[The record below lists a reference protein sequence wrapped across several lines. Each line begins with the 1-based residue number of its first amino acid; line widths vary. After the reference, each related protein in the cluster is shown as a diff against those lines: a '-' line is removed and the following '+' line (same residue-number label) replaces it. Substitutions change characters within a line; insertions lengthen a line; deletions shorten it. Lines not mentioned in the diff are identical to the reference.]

1 MNDKIKSIVLTVLS
15 AVILLTLSVWCIVKP
30 GPDYS
35 DSERRVLASFP
46 EITWE
51 NILSADFMSDFEDY
65 TVDRFPM
72 RDLFRSV
79 KALSEKYVFVK
90 KDNNDIYTADGHLS
104 KLEYPLSFPMLDNAA
119 EKFLYIYEKYI
130 EKTDSQVYFSI
141 VPDKNYFLA
150 EKNGYLSLDYKE
162 LVSYMK
168 DKTSYMTYIDII
180 DKLSIDDYYT
190 TDTHWRQ
197 ENITDV
203 AEYIGECMGADVKAD
218 YTVNT
223 LDKPFYG
230 VYYGQSALPFRADTL
245 KYLTSETLDNCIVTS
260 YDTGKP
266 VKKSVYDMEEA
277 YGKDP
282 YEMFMSGS
290 DALIVCE
297 NPLAET
303 DRELVMFRDSF
314 SGSLSPLLA
323 EGYSKITL
331 VDIRYINPAMLGAF
345 VDFENCD
352 VLFIY
357 STMLLN
363 SSSAFK

>member
-15 AVILLTLSVWCIVKP
+15 AVILLTLSVWCIVMP

-51 NILSADFMSDFEDY
+51 NIISADFMSDFEDY

-168 DKTSYMTYIDII
+168 DKTSYMTYIDIF

-230 VYYGQSALPFRADTL
+230 VYYGQSALPFKADTL
-245 KYLTSETLDNCIVTS
+245 KYLTSETLDNCVVTS

-314 SGSLSPLLA
+314 SSSLSPLLA

>member
-15 AVILLTLSVWCIVKP
+15 AVILLTLSVWCIVMP

-168 DKTSYMTYIDII
+168 DKTSYMTYIDIF

-245 KYLTSETLDNCIVTS
+245 KYLTSEILDNCIVTS

-314 SGSLSPLLA
+314 SSSLSPLLA

>member
-15 AVILLTLSVWCIVKP
+15 AVVLLTLSVWCIVKP

-51 NILSADFMSDFEDY
+51 NILSADFMSEFEDY

-79 KALSEKYVFVK
+79 KALGEKYIFIK
-90 KDNNDIYTADGHLS
+90 KDNNDIYTAEGHLS
-104 KLEYPLSFPMLDNAA
+104 KLEYPLSISMLDNAA

-130 EKTDSQVYFSI
+130 EGTESEVYFSI

-150 EKNGYLSLDYKE
+150 EKNGYLSLDYDK

-168 DKTSYMTYIDII
+168 EKTSYMTYIDIT
-180 DKLSIDDYYT
+180 DTLTVDDYYT

-197 ENITDV
+197 ECITDV
-203 AEYIGECMGADVKAD
+203 AEYIGECMGADVKAE
-218 YTVNT
+218 YKENT
-223 LDKPFYG
+223 LDNPFYG
-230 VYYGQSALPFRADTL
+230 VYYGQSALPYAADTL
-245 KYLTSETLDNCIVTS
+245 KYLTSETLDNCVVTS

-266 VKKSVYDMEEA
+266 VEKSVYDMEEA

-297 NPLAET
+297 NPHAET

-314 SGSLSPLLA
+314 GSSLSPLLA
-323 EGYSKITL
+323 EGYRKITL

-345 VDFENCD
+345 VNFENCD